1 MTVRDDTAPP
11 DAKGPC
17 FINADVW
24 CEGSRSVTE
33 GLDQPK
39 TPEGPQGGSAALSAR
54 SISRAEG
61 VSAFQALQRV
71 LYRSAKQDPERR
83 FHALYD
89 KLTRRDVMWGAWVDV
104 TTNQGAPGVD
114 GVSIESI
121 ADGGVEAVRAFLDEL
136 AAEVEAGTY
145 RPKPLRRVNI
155 PKPGQPG
162 KTRPL
167 SIPCIRD
174 RVVMAAAKSILEP
187 IFEADFLPCSFG
199 FRPKR
204 SAHQALEV
212 VRTTANKGAVWV
224 LDADIS
230 DCFGSLSFDAIMTEV
245 AKRVSDAKMLKLI
258 RAWLR
263 VGVLEAGVVT
273 EQVAGA
279 PQGSP
284 VSPLLAN
291 IVLHVLDTAWS
302 EMGQGL
308 GTLVRY
314 SDDFVVL
321 APTRARVVEAK
332 ARIEAVLEPLGL
344 RLHPEK
350 TRIACLDKG
359 QEGFVFLGFEHRM
372 RESKKWRGRWYLNRW
387 PSPKAMAS
395 IRAKVEQRTARR
407 FASLPLEVV
416 VAENLNPVLRGW
428 AAYFRYGNSSRK
440 FNAIDSYVH
449 ERVAMLASDKYGLHG
464 RNWTTRFTHGWMTDL
479 GIYRL
484 TGKVRYRP
492 VHA

>member
-1 MTVRDDTAPP
+1 M
-11 DAKGPC
+11 
-17 FINADVW
+17 
-24 CEGSRSVTE
+24 TE
-33 GLDQPK
+33 GLDQPA
-39 TPEGPQGGSAALSAR
+39 TPESPQDGSAALSAR

-61 VSAFQALQRV
+61 VDAFQALQRV

-89 KLTRRDVMWGAWVDV
+89 KLTRRDVMWRAWVDV
-104 TTNQGAPGVD
+104 ATNQGAPGVD
-114 GVSIESI
+114 GVSIASI
-121 ADGGVEAVRAFLDEL
+121 EEGGVEAVRAFLDEL
-136 AAEVEAGTY
+136 AAELDAETY
-145 RPKPLRRVNI
+145 RPRPLRRVNI

-167 SIPCIRD
+167 SIPCVRD
-174 RVVMAAAKSILEP
+174 RVVMAAAKSVLEP

-212 VRTTANKGAVWV
+212 VRTTANAGAVWV

-230 DCFGSLSFDAIMTEV
+230 DCFGSLAFDAIVSQVE
-245 AKRVSDAKMLKLI
+245 KRVSDRKMLKLI

-263 VGVLEAGVVT
+263 VGVLEGGVVT

-291 IVLHVLDTAWS
+291 IVLHVLDEAWRRQ
-302 EMGQGL
+302 GQGL

-314 SDDFVVL
+314 CDDFVVL

-332 ARIEAVLEPLGL
+332 ARIEAILAPLGL
-344 RLHPEK
+344 HLHPDK
-350 TRIACLDKG
+350 TRISCLQRG

-372 RESKKWRGRWYLNRW
+372 RESGKRRGHWYLNKW
-387 PSPKAMAS
+387 PSPRAMAS
-395 IRAKVEQRTARR
+395 IRAKVKRRTTRNR
-407 FASLPLEVV
+407 ASWPLGEVV
-416 VAENLNPVLRGW
+416 DDLNPVLRGW
-428 AAYFRYGNSSRK
+428 CAYFAVGNSSAK
-440 FNAIDSYVH
+440 FHAVDSYVH
-449 ERVAMLASDKYGLHG
+449 ERMARLASTKYGLHG
-464 RNWTTRFTHGWMTDL
+464 RNWATRFTYGWMTDL

-484 TGKVRYRP
+484 SGKVRYYR
-492 VHA
+492 AASA

>member
-1 MTVRDDTAPP
+1 M
-11 DAKGPC
+11 
-17 FINADVW
+17 
-24 CEGSRSVTE
+24 TE
-33 GLDQPK
+33 GLDQPA
-39 TPEGPQGGSAALSAR
+39 TPESPQDGSAALSAR

-61 VSAFQALQRV
+61 VDAFQALQRV

-89 KLTRRDVMWGAWVDV
+89 KLTRRDVMWRAWVSV
-104 TTNQGAPGVD
+104 ATNGGAPGVD
-114 GVSIESI
+114 GVTIASIE
-121 ADGGVEAVRAFLDEL
+121 DGGVEAVRAFLEEL
-136 AAEVEAGTY
+136 AAQVEAGTY

-167 SIPCIRD
+167 SIPAVRD
-174 RVVMAAAKSILEP
+174 RVIMAAAKSILEP

-212 VRTTANKGAVWV
+212 VRTTVNAGAIWV

-230 DCFGSLSFDAIMTEV
+230 DCFGSLSFDAIVSQVER
-245 AKRVSDAKMLKLI
+245 RVSDRKMLKLI

-263 VGVLEAGVVT
+263 VGVLEGGVVT
-273 EQVAGA
+273 GQVAGA

-291 IVLHVLDTAWS
+291 IVLHVLDQAWS

-314 SDDFVVL
+314 CDDFVVL
-321 APTRARVVEAK
+321 APTRARAVEAK
-332 ARIEAVLEPLGL
+332 ARIEAILEPLGL
-344 RLHPEK
+344 HLHPDK
-350 TRIACLDKG
+350 TRISCLTKG
-359 QEGFVFLGFEHRM
+359 QEGFVFLGFEHRV
-372 RESKKWRGRWYLNRW
+372 RESGKHRGYWYLNKW
-387 PSPKAMAS
+387 PSPRAMAS
-395 IRAKVEQRTARR
+395 IRAKVKQRTTRNR
-407 FASLPLEVV
+407 ASWPLDEVV
-416 VAENLNPVLRGW
+416 ADLNPVLRGW
-428 AAYFRYGNSSRK
+428 CAYYALGNSSAK
-440 FNAIDSYVH
+440 FHAVDSYVH
-449 ERVAMLASDKYGLHG
+449 ERMARLASTKYGLHG
-464 RNWTTRFTHGWMTDL
+464 RNWATRFTYGWMTDL

-484 TGKVRYRP
+484 TGKVRYHR
-492 VHA
+492 AASA